1 MSDRTPPK
9 VALWLLQQ
17 CETGYH
23 AESLAGDLIEEYRRG
38 RSLSWLWLQV
48 AMAVR
53 LAALRFLWT
62 RRWTGVLGAS
72 FRLVAELSAVLA
84 LVEIVEQ
91 NRRTL
96 AVGEMTH
103 LWFIVIAALVINL
116 ASIGFSTFTRAFR
129 PKHSRSLAGVLMLT
143 LTLAFGVGSLGV
155 GALTR
160 ADTARGSSQGGLPH
174 AVQCKAGEHSSASQS
189 RLSES
194 SASESS
200 ASESSASERGASE
213 RGQHC
218 RK

>member
-53 LAALRFLWT
+53 LAALRFVRT
-62 RRWTGVLGAS
+62 MRWTGVLGAS

-103 LWFIVIAALVINL
+103 LWFIVIAALLINL
-116 ASIGFSTFTRAFR
+116 ASIGFSAFTRAFR

-160 ADTARGSSQGGLPH
+160 ADTARGVSQADLLG
-174 AVQCKAGEHSSASQS
+174 ATTAQCKAGEQSSAPQSASEHGSAPQS

-194 SASESS
+194 SASE
-200 ASESSASERGASE
+200 RGDH
-213 RGQHC
+213 HC